1 MVDAANKH
9 PAGWHVRVG
18 VHQGPVVAGIMGK
31 RSFVFDLWGDTV
43 NVAARVAAEAE
54 PDAVVVTGAMWPS
67 LSRTCQGR
75 ALGLVDLRGKGK
87 TELVRYLGR
96 K

>member
-1 MVDAANKH
+1 MVDATHKHSAN
-9 PAGWHVRVG
+9 WRVRVG
-18 VHQGPVVAGIMGK
+18 IHQGPVVAGVMGK

-43 NVAARVAAEAE
+43 NVAARVASEAE
-54 PDAVVVTGAMWPS
+54 PDAVLVTGATWPF
-67 LSRTCQGR
+67 LSRACQGR